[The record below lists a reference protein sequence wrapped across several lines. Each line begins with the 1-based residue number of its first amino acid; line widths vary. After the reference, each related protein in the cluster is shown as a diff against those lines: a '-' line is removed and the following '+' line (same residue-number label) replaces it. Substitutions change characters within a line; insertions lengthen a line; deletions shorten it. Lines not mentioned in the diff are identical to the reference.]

1 VRREVQAFEA
11 VKVNHAAE
19 TRCYR
24 LSPKWHYRAGSEF
37 EEFVTLHRAARP
49 LKVRYYLHMETVRQH
64 AGAYPLR
71 LVDANDFSGKGYRVL
86 EVGVDVALYEYVKAN
101 PLFVRTLDTGSA
113 DGRAGLYFIP
123 EVFGADGIVVTKATY
138 RTHPIQVF
146 IEPRLPLEDL
156 RLLREYFNLLLEHFR
171 ALTDSEFMTTYKY
184 SQSAYTRKYL
194 GLSQAKALIETF
206 PYLEM
211 SDEERERLR
220 ALVQAGDTEEV
231 IEFLTAQTPNPAP
244 CAGVAARAACQA
256 LRSSRTGSV
265 LWCVR

>member
-1 VRREVQAFEA
+1 VQ
-11 VKVNHAAE
+11 
-19 TRCYR
+19 
-24 LSPKWHYRAGSEF
+24 
-37 EEFVTLHRAARP
+37 
-49 LKVRYYLHMETVRQH
+49 QH

-86 EVGVDVALYEYVKAN
+86 EVGVDAALCEYVKAN

-146 IEPRLPLEDL
+146 LEPRLPLDDL
-156 RLLREYFNLLLEHFR
+156 RLLRDYFNLLLEHFR

-184 SQSAYTRKYL
+184 FESAYTRKYL

-206 PYLEM
+206 PYLEL
-211 SDEERERLR
+211 SVGEREQLR
-220 ALVQAGDTEEV
+220 GLVQAGDSEAVLRFVADNSRRDDALCAADMHLALWEGNLDAVLLEDFVDGEV
-231 IEFLTAQTPNPAP
+231 QVADEF
-244 CAGVAARAACQA
+244 AA
-256 LRSSRTGSV
+256 LV
-265 LWCVR
+265 N

>member
-1 VRREVQAFEA
+1 MQ
-11 VKVNHAAE
+11 
-19 TRCYR
+19 
-24 LSPKWHYRAGSEF
+24 
-37 EEFVTLHRAARP
+37 
-49 LKVRYYLHMETVRQH
+49 QH

-86 EVGVDVALYEYVKAN
+86 EVGVNAALYEQVKAN

-113 DGRAGLYFIP
+113 DGRAGLYFTP
-123 EVFGADGIVVTKATY
+123 EVFGADGIVVTKVTY

-146 IEPRLPLEDL
+146 LEPRLPLEDL
-156 RLLREYFNLLLEHFR
+156 RLLRDYLNLLLEHFR

-206 PYLEM
+206 PYLGL

-220 ALVQAGDTEEV
+220 TLVYSGNAEGEDKPISYVAFLDGRYFNRLINPPPKGKVRKQRSD
-231 IEFLTAQTPNPAP
+231 IEK
-244 CAGVAARAACQA
+244 A
-256 LRSSRTGSV
+256 LRKYPNNYFVNTSGLLKLLADLLSKAAEGSDWQD
-265 LWCVR
+265 LRGGAL

>member
-1 VRREVQAFEA
+1 
-11 VKVNHAAE
+11 
-19 TRCYR
+19 
-24 LSPKWHYRAGSEF
+24 
-37 EEFVTLHRAARP
+37 
-49 LKVRYYLHMETVRQH
+49 VRYYLHWETVQQH

-86 EVGVDVALYEYVKAN
+86 EVGVDAALYEYVKAN

-146 IEPRLPLEDL
+146 LEPRLPLEDL
-156 RLLREYFNLLLEHFR
+156 RLLRDYFNLLLEHFR

-184 SQSAYTRKYL
+184 SESAYTRKYL

-206 PYLEM
+206 PYLEL
-211 SDEERERLR
+211 SDKEREWLR
-220 ALVQAGDTEEV
+220 TLVYSADAEGV
-231 IEFLTAQTPNPAP
+231 VEFLRIHNGEAP
-244 CAGVAARAACQA
+244 RLC
-256 LRSSRTGSV
+256 L
-265 LWCVR
+265 